1 MKLAYSV
8 VSPESGGRVKA
19 CYGPYEDIFPKL
31 KEMGYEGIELLVQDP
46 ERVDT
51 ALLDQALEKWELSL
65 AAIGTSPM
73 QSEEKL
79 FLIHPDK
86 ACSGEAKER
95 CHSLLKLCARYQV
108 PALIG
113 KYRGQVMDEEGCR
126 EKDLEAA
133 LAQVCREA
141 KALGVE
147 VLLEPQNATNINNI
161 NTISD
166 GLCWIQKLGYENLG
180 LLADIYHMGVTE
192 NSISQ
197 SLKAAGKR
205 IGFIHM
211 SDSGRKAPGEGNL
224 PIAEVMRTL
233 REINYE
239 GYISLEIDQEPDSL
253 GAAAR
258 SAEYLKGLISKKDE
272 HLRKAN

>member
-1 MKLAYSV
+1 MKLAYPV

-147 VLLEPQNATNINNI
+147 VLLGPHDQGAGGQGREGGSLSGHLYSGKTPQGRGNDRRLHEAHGQHGFPRLRGWGRGNHHHMHHFFTVR
-161 NTISD
+161 
-166 GLCWIQKLGYENLG
+166 GLFQENVLRAHCG
-180 LLADIYHMGVTE
+180 
-192 NSISQ
+192 
-197 SLKAAGKR
+197 
-205 IGFIHM
+205 
-211 SDSGRKAPGEGNL
+211 SGR
-224 PIAEVMRTL
+224 RH
-233 REINYE
+233 
-239 GYISLEIDQEPDSL
+239 D
-253 GAAAR
+253 GAGR
-258 SAEYLKGLISKKDE
+258 KYGRPHCPSVYL
-272 HLRKAN
+272 